1 MFKSIELPKLNDQ
14 IKNLHHFFE
23 DNMESFLGY
32 PCNGKFDYRPL
43 YPFLDYPLNNVG
55 DPFVSS
61 NFTLNTHAIER
72 EVINIFQNLTGADPK
87 ETWGYCTN
95 GGTEGNMYGLF
106 LAREIYPKG
115 IVYFSEET
123 HYSVNKIIKCLNIDS
138 VQVKATPEGEMD
150 LEHLN
155 QLLIKNKDKPAIMVC
170 NVGTTMTG
178 AIDNLEGIKKSLKK
192 NGIDESYIHAD
203 AALSGMILPFVK
215 KPGAWSFRSG
225 VDSISVS
232 GHKMIG
238 SPIPCGIVLAK
249 SKNIGH
255 ISQEVEY
262 VGSKDTTIPGSRNA
276 ISPVFLWYQLK
287 KLGFEGFQNMIKD
300 CFDVSDFAIKMFK
313 AYGMKAWRHNNSL
326 TVVFKRPSQSLIKKW
341 QLAVK
346 GETAHIIT
354 MPHVTKKK
362 IVQFVKEIAEDKK
375 VDQLETSPKKSY
387 LNALKSVPSKQ
398 VSSL

>member
-1 MFKSIELPKLNDQ
+1 MFKSIELHELNDH
-14 IKNLHHFFE
+14 IKSLHHFFE

-72 EVINIFQNLTGADPK
+72 EVINIFQNLTGANPK
-87 ETWGYCTN
+87 DTWGYCTN

-106 LAREIYPKG
+106 LAREIFPKG

-138 VQVKATPEGEMD
+138 EIVKANIKGEMD

-155 QLLIKNKDKPAIMVC
+155 ELLRNNKDKPAIIVC

-178 AIDNLEGIKKSLKK
+178 AIDDLVGIKTSLNK
-192 NGIDESYIHAD
+192 NGIDQFYIHAD

-215 KPGAWSFRSG
+215 KPRAWSFYSG

-249 SKNIGH
+249 SKNISH
-255 ISQEVEY
+255 ISQDVEY

-287 KLGFEGFQNMIKD
+287 KLGFKGFQNMINE
-300 CFDVSDFAIKMFK
+300 CFDVSDFTIKMFK
-313 AYGMKAWRHNNSL
+313 AYGMEAWRHNHSV
-326 TVVFKRPSQSLIKKW
+326 TVVFKRPSHNLIKKW

-362 IVQFVKEIAEDKK
+362 VVQFVKEVAEDREIQRLKK
-375 VDQLETSPKKSY
+375 PLKGSY
-387 LNALKSVPSKQ
+387 LKAFEPGHPKQ

>member
-106 LAREIYPKG
+106 LAREVYPKG

>member
-1 MFKSIELPKLNDQ
+1 MFESIELPKLNDH
-14 IKNLHHFFE
+14 IKSLHHFFE

-43 YPFLDYPLNNVG
+43 YQFLDYPLNNVG

-61 NFTLNTHAIER
+61 NFTLNTHAVER

-87 ETWGYCTN
+87 DTWGYCTN

-123 HYSVNKIIKCLNIDS
+123 HYSVNKIIKCLNIDC
-138 VQVKATPEGEMD
+138 VQVKATSKGEMD
-150 LEHLN
+150 INHLN
-155 QLLIKNKDKPAIMVC
+155 NLLIENKGRPAIMVC

-178 AIDNLEGIKKSLKK
+178 AIDDLDEIKKSLKR
-192 NGIDESYIHAD
+192 NGINQFYIHAD

-215 KPGAWSFRSG
+215 NPQAWSFRSG

-255 ISQEVEY
+255 ISQDVEY

-287 KLGFEGFQNMIKD
+287 KLGFKGFQSMIKD

-313 AYGMKAWRHNNSL
+313 AYGFEAWRHNNSV
-326 TVVFKRPSQSLIKKW
+326 TVVFKRPSHALIKKW

-362 IVQFVKEIAEDKK
+362 IVQFVKEIAEDKERQK
-375 VDQLETSPKKSY
+375 AKKPAKKNH
-387 LNALKSVPSKQ
+387 LRALKSVSSKQ

>member
-1 MFKSIELPKLNDQ
+1 MFTSIELPKLNDQ

-106 LAREIYPKG
+106 LAREVYPKG

>member
-1 MFKSIELPKLNDQ
+1 MFQSIELPKLNAH
-14 IKNLHHFFE
+14 IKSLHHFFE

-32 PCNGKFDYRPL
+32 PCNGQFDYRPL

-61 NFTLNTHAIER
+61 NFTLNTHAVER
-72 EVINIFQNLTGADPK
+72 EVISIFQNLTGADPK

-115 IVYFSEET
+115 IVYYSEET
-123 HYSVNKIIKCLNIDS
+123 HYSVNKIIKCLNIES
-138 VQVKATPEGEMD
+138 VQVKATPKGEMD
-150 LEHLN
+150 LNHLN
-155 QLLIKNKDKPAIMVC
+155 ELLAQNKERPAIMVC

-178 AIDNLEGIKKSLKK
+178 AIDDLDGMKRTLKR
-192 NGIDESYIHAD
+192 NGHQKFYIHAD

-215 KPGAWSFRSG
+215 DPQAWSFRSG
-225 VDSISVS
+225 IDSISVS

-255 ISQEVEY
+255 ISQDVEY

-287 KLGFEGFQNMIKD
+287 KLGFKGFQEMIKS
-300 CFDVSDFAIKMFK
+300 CFSVADFSIKMFK
-313 AYGMKAWRHNNSL
+313 AYGIKAWRHNNS
-326 TVVFKRPSQSLIKKW
+326 
-341 QLAVK
+341 
-346 GETAHIIT
+346 
-354 MPHVTKKK
+354 
-362 IVQFVKEIAEDKK
+362 
-375 VDQLETSPKKSY
+375 
-387 LNALKSVPSKQ
+387 
-398 VSSL
+398 

>member
-1 MFKSIELPKLNDQ
+1 MFTSIELPKLNDQ